1 MFVLVVGMY
10 IFRLRCHS
18 RVRSVI
24 PADFSGNPQ
33 VESLQ
38 TEDHAKMLDSR

>member
-1 MFVLVVGMY
+1 MSVLVVGMY

-33 VESLQ
+33 VGSLQ
-38 TEDHAKMLDSR
+38 TEDHAKMPDSR